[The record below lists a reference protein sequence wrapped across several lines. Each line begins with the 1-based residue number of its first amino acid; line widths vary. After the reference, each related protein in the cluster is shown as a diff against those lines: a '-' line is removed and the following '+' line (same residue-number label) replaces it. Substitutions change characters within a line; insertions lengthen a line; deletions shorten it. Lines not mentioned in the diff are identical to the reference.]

1 MGKQK
6 RYTKEFKLK
15 AAELVVHHG
24 YTRAEAAKRLDVSQW
39 SIGQWIKKFR
49 NSGDLVED
57 EQTRHETEQDV
68 YNQPANNIVTTIRG
82 TLPQMTEAR
91 LKLPLDPQANKQLLE
106 DDKPGER
113 G

>member
-15 AAELVVHHG
+15 ATELVVHHG
-24 YTRAEAAKRLDVSQW
+24 YTRAEAAKRLGVSQW

-57 EQTRHETEQDV
+57 EQTRHETEQV
-68 YNQPANNIVTTIRG
+68 RQLR
-82 TLPQMTEAR
+82 
-91 LKLPLDPQANKQLLE
+91 KQLKRLE
-106 DDKPGER
+106 LENEILKKAAAYFAKESL
-113 G
+113 